1 MNACTLYASNTGL
14 HYWNDSVIWLLQQ
27 TADACAM
34 DQFNDAVAA
43 AASAAAAAV
52 EAAYMYTVV
61 FCVAIAR

>member
-1 MNACTLYASNTGL
+1 M
-14 HYWNDSVIWLLQQ
+14 LQQ
-27 TADACAM
+27 TAEACAM